1 MYKVNINKFES
12 ELNVLVKDSKF
23 LVDEDHLD
31 WDVHP
36 IDKNSFHI
44 IHQNKTFTAHI
55 VEVDYNSKEFTLQI
69 NGKII
74 KLNLKD
80 KMDIL
85 LEELGM
91 SDLAQVKINEVK
103 APMPGLISE
112 ILVKEGDEVK
122 QGASL
127 IILEAMKMENVIKS
141 PGDGIISEIK
151 VQKGSSVEKNQ
162 ILIQF

>member
-1 MYKVNINKFES
+1 MYKLNITKFES
-12 ELNVLVKDSKF
+12 ELGVEVKDDQYF
-23 LVDEDHLD
+23 IDDNHLD

-44 IHQNKTFTAHI
+44 IHQHKSFTAHI
-55 VEVDYNSKEFTLQI
+55 VSVDYETKEFTFQI

-74 KLNLKD
+74 ALNLKD

-112 ILVKEGDEVK
+112 ILVKEGEEVT
-122 QGASL
+122 QGTSL

>member
-12 ELNVLVKDSKF
+12 ELSVSLKDDKF
-23 LVDEDHLD
+23 LIDENHLD
-31 WDVHP
+31 WDVLP
-36 IDKNSFHI
+36 IDKNSFQV
-44 IHQNKTFTAHI
+44 IHNSQTYTAHI
-55 VEVDYNSKEFTLQI
+55 VNVDYETKEFTFQI

-74 KLNLKD
+74 NLNLKD

-112 ILVKEGDEVK
+112 ILVKEGQEVK
-122 QGASL
+122 QGESL

-141 PGDGIISEIK
+141 PGDGTITEIK
-151 VQKGSSVEKNQ
+151 VQKGTSVEKNQ

>member
-12 ELNVLVKDSKF
+12 ELSVLVKGDKF
-23 LVDEDHLD
+23 LVDEQHLD
-31 WDVHP
+31 WDVFS
-36 IDKNSFHI
+36 IDKNSFQI
-44 IHQNKTFTAHI
+44 IHKNKTFTAHI
-55 VEVDYNSKEFTLQI
+55 VNIDYDTKEFTFQV

-74 KLNLKD
+74 TLKLKD

-91 SDLAQVKINEVK
+91 SDLAQVKINEVR

-112 ILVKEGDEVK
+112 ILVKEGEEVK

-141 PGDGIISEIK
+141 PGDGVISEIK